1 MIGITFKH
9 TKDNTYEH
17 LMSLYIKELKG
28 VESLHQFKDGLEALM
43 ETAPKE
49 SFITKSYKVS
59 WVGDPN
65 KDAYLQVWHRGEP
78 DRLLAEVRNI
88 YIKQ

>member
-1 MIGITFKH
+1 MIGITFKY

-49 SFITKSYKVS
+49 SSIAKSYKVS

-65 KDAYLQVWHRGEP
+65 KDAHLQVWHIGKP
-78 DRLLAEVRNI
+78 DR
-88 YIKQ
+88 